1 MNRNV
6 RNASECSSAK
16 KEENMKL
23 NSANSKKKKKRVCNR
38 CVSLKQNLNEKQSKI
53 IYL

>member
-6 RNASECSSAK
+6 RNASECNSAK

-23 NSANSKKKKKRVCNR
+23 NSANSKKKKKKNLQPMCE
-38 CVSLKQNLNEKQSKI
+38 LKTKLK
-53 IYL
+53 

>member
-6 RNASECSSAK
+6 RNASECKSAK

-23 NSANSKKKKKRVCNR
+23 NSANSKKKKKKKEFVTD
-38 CVSLKQNLNEKQSKI
+38 V
-53 IYL
+53 

>member
-23 NSANSKKKKKRVCNR
+23 NSANSKKKKKK
-38 CVSLKQNLNEKQSKI
+38 SLQPMCELKTKLK
-53 IYL
+53 